1 MMNGYAHQSYAA
13 SLMELGALHEL
24 SRSGGWILKRK
35 IPGFPHYDAMGCYPL
50 FACQNWSQ
58 ISRDLDDLAKEV
70 VTLSLV
76 ADPFGNYTRPFLQE
90 CFDRVFTFKEHFVV
104 DLHLPFKDAVNKHHR
119 YYARKSL
126 QDLTVKCSTDPVQFT
141 DEWVQLYGNLIEK
154 HHLTG
159 IKSFSP
165 KTFAVQLSVPGI
177 VMFRALAGDTVV
189 GAHLWY
195 IQEEVAYSHLLAL
208 TPQGYDLM
216 ASYALYWSA
225 LEYFTGKVLWL
236 DLGGTAGLSVDSTS
250 GLDSFKKGWS
260 TGTKSAYFC
269 GRIFDHDLYREI
281 TESKCIN
288 NTEYFPA
295 YRTGEFA

>member
-1 MMNGYAHQSYAA
+1 MMNGYAHQNYAA
-13 SLMELGALHEL
+13 SLMEFGALHEL

-50 FACQNWSQ
+50 FACQNWSH
-58 ISRDLDDLAKEV
+58 ISCDLDDIAKDV

-76 ADPFGNYTRPFLQE
+76 TDPFGNYTRPFLQN
-90 CFDRVFTFKEHFVV
+90 CFDRVFTFKEHFIV
-104 DLHLPFKDAVNKHHR
+104 DLNLPVKDVVTKHHR

-126 QDLTVKCSTDPVQFT
+126 QDVSVECCTDPVQFT
-141 DEWVQLYGNLIEK
+141 DEWVELYGNLIK
-154 HHLTG
+154 RYHLRG

-165 KTFAVQLSVPGI
+165 KAFALQLSVPGI
-177 VMFRALAGDTVV
+177 VMFRACAGDVVV

-195 IQEEVAYSHLLAL
+195 HQGEVGYSHLLAL
-208 TPQGYDLM
+208 SPHGYDLM

-225 LEYFTGKVLWL
+225 LDYFAGKVRWL
-236 DLGGTAGLSVDSTS
+236 DLGGAAGIEVDSTS

-260 TGTKSAYFC
+260 TGTKTAYFC
-269 GRIFDHDLYREI
+269 GRIFDHAHYREI
-281 TESKCIN
+281 TEAMGIN

-295 YRTGEFA
+295 YRTGEFV